1 MKLISGAQEGVS
13 RGRGCTYVPAQDSR
27 RGQAGRLAQRACP
40 SVHPNILAL
49 VPKRLDMPE
58 LTQNH
63 SFKTPLGVDSL
74 QNGPESLW
82 GSPSAHCPWGHHSPS
97 TRVVY
102 FHLSYLAV

>member
-1 MKLISGAQEGVS
+1 MS
-13 RGRGCTYVPAQDSR
+13 RGHGCTYVPAQYSR
-27 RGQAGRLAQRACP
+27 RGHAGRLAQRGCP
-40 SVHPNILAL
+40 SIHPNILAL
-49 VPKRLDMPE
+49 VPKRLDVPE

-82 GSPSAHCPWGHHSPS
+82 GSPSAHCPWGHHSPG
-97 TRVVY
+97 TLVVY